1 MSGRRRP
8 GPAPEGIVALRRSPA
23 VIGLLR
29 ACGLPTDDLRAGLA
43 VRWWGLR
50 SGGHLVGV
58 VGLETHGREALLRS
72 LAVRPEAQGTGTGTT
87 LVAHAEAQ
95 ARRLGLTRLHLL
107 TTTAEAFFARL
118 GYARTERAAA
128 PEAIARTAQFAGLCP
143 SSAAFM
149 SKELRP

>member
-1 MSGRRRP
+1 MSGRRRA

-23 VIGLLR
+23 VIELLR
-29 ACGLPTDDLRAGLA
+29 ACGLPTDDLRAGLE

-50 SGGHLVGV
+50 AGGRLVGV

-72 LAVRPEAQGTGTGTT
+72 LAVRPEARGTGTGAA

-95 ARRLGLTRLHLL
+95 ARRLGLARLFLL
-107 TTTAEAFFARL
+107 TTTAETFFARR
-118 GYARTERAAA
+118 GYARAERAAA
-128 PEAIARTAQFAGLCP
+128 PAAIARTAQFAGLCP